1 MKNSTGISFV
11 YIALVL
17 GQPIGLPRKVCLYAG
32 ADWLTFICH
41 SEGGGK
47 SVLLLDGLL
56 VKKIKTA
63 MAFAL
68 YTYTGTWTADRLVY
82 GGVSANA
89 NTDWLKLFCHSEGSG
104 RSILLL
110 DALLVMF

>member
-11 YIALVL
+11 YITLVL

-56 VKKIKTA
+56 AIKKTKQQWHL
-63 MAFAL
+63 L
-68 YTYTGTWTADRLVY
+68 YIHTLVLGQLTGLSMEVCLQMQTLI
-82 GGVSANA
+82 G
-89 NTDWLKLFCHSEGSG
+89 
-104 RSILLL
+104 
-110 DALLVMF
+110 